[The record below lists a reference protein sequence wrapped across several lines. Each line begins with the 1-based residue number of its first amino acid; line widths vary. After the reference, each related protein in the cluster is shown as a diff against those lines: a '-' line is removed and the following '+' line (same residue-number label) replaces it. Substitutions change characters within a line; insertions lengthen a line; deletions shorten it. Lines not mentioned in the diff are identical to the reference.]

1 MEESIKILSM
11 KNKIIKIVVAILVL
25 LSLIES
31 CQPKNVSASCVLM
44 DLGLGGTPLEYKS
57 IPIKSHGFKSY
68 TRYTAITR
76 KTSLQYKLQKE
87 YAYTGQYGIR
97 QVNGRFCIAVGTGVT
112 DKMGQYVDVV
122 LENGTIIHCIVCDQ
136 KADQH
141 TKEDRITT
149 AHNKCVCEFYLDTVL
164 PEIKECG
171 DVSKACEAWQS
182 PVCEFRV
189 FDINIFDPIKPKSCI
204 QSKEFMQEISLL

>member
-1 MEESIKILSM
+1 MEKITKAL
-11 KNKIIKIVVAILVL
+11 ALILLV
-25 LSLIES
+25 SGMIFS
-31 CQPKNVSASCVLM
+31 VQCQKVSAKCVPAIIELNNYF
-44 DLGLGGTPLEYKS
+44 GTYKS
-57 IPIKSHGFKSY
+57 IKIKSHGFKSY

-76 KTSLQYKLQKE
+76 KSSLQYKLQHD
-87 YAYTGQYGIR
+87 YAYTGTYGIR

-112 DKMGQYVDVV
+112 KKMGQYVDVV
-122 LENGTIIHCIVCDQ
+122 LENGTVIPCIVCDQ

-141 TKEDRITT
+141 TKSDRITT

-171 DVSKACEAWQS
+171 DASKACPEWQS

-189 FDINIFDPIKPKSCI
+189 YDVNVFELPKDVI
-204 QSKEFMQEISLL
+204 QRNFVDYRYEISLL